1 MKLPFPEIEL
11 PQSKPFNSAEVL
23 AEHHKKEALRKAADE
38 KLIEPY
44 KDQIEKIYT
53 QTWCID
59 RAMLKM
65 EKAGVPLLVRQTWFI
80 IEANRVKK
88 AVMIKRI
95 TSH

>member
-1 MKLPFPEIEL
+1 MGLPFPPISIPPPSTLKVDLE
-11 PQSKPFNSAEVL
+11 AER
-23 AEHHKKEALRKAADE
+23 KKAMERKEQDL
-38 KLIEPY
+38 KIIEPY
-44 KDQIEKIYT
+44 KNQIEKIYS

-65 EKAGVPLLVRQTWFI
+65 EKAGVPKIVRQTWFI
-80 IEANRVKK
+80 MEANKVRG